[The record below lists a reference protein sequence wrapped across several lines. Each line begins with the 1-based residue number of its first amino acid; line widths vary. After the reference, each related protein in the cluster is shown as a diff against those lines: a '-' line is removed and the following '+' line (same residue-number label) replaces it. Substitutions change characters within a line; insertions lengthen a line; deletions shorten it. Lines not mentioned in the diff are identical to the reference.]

1 MIMKYNRIAIK
12 ELRLQ
17 LLKRN
22 CNVTTFSGV
31 YRWWFLKDVAL
42 ELLKN
47 LNDIDNNRIM
57 KEQIDG
63 KEYWCLYFGISKNLR
78 QRIKWHTT
86 QKHSTSTV
94 KNGFLSTLRQT
105 ISAILNIDETK
116 SEQKVNEI
124 MEYAYWDWCETL
136 TYNEAKSIETDAL
149 SSGYFPLNV
158 KENKGVKPSVVLQ
171 LKQLR
176 KIYKK

>member
-1 MIMKYNRIAIK
+1 MKYNRIAIK

-22 CNVTTFSGV
+22 CNVTTLSGV

-47 LNDIDNNRIM
+47 LNVIDNNRIM

-63 KEYWCLYFGISKNLR
+63 KEYWCLYLGISKNLR

-116 SEQKVNEI
+116 SEQKVDEI
-124 MEYAYWDWCETL
+124 MEYAY
-136 TYNEAKSIETDAL
+136 
-149 SSGYFPLNV
+149 
-158 KENKGVKPSVVLQ
+158 
-171 LKQLR
+171 
-176 KIYKK
+176 